1 MALPTGSHLG
11 VGARDARAGLCH
23 PLAPARNASGHI
35 PEIPNP
41 MIRAI
46 TAARMIM
53 TVVML
58 FGEKRT
64 PLPCSQPPLHL
75 TYVCRAAGRKEV
87 EAGK

>member
-1 MALPTGSHLG
+1 MEAT
-11 VGARDARAGLCH
+11 DARAGLCH

-41 MIRAI
+41 MIKAI

-53 TVVML
+53 TVVVL

-64 PLPCSQPPLHL
+64 LLPCNLPPLHL
-75 TYVCRAAGRKEV
+75 AYVCRAAGRKEV